1 MVVLVLLSLVLTGA
15 ALRTVD
21 LGTRGYFIPDEDISI
36 KSGNYFLL
44 GNATGYGLKFVNG
57 TLDLTWPH
65 PYNYEHP
72 PLGKIFIGVSGLA
85 FGHTAAGYRLLGAL
99 LGTALVV
106 LVFLLA
112 RKFMSNS
119 WALVPAA
126 VASFDPLLVQ
136 LSRVATPDIYFL
148 FFAVSAF
155 VAFIYLRGLKGVT
168 AAGILM
174 GMSVASKW
182 LGLYALLALL
192 LYQLISGRVSA
203 NRLLAPIATILIAA
217 GVYVASYF
225 EYFIGGPV
233 YQIGAPAPSYLL
245 LGPHTFPDFVQ
256 LQLWM
261 AQFTL
266 SWHVAGTSYGYVF
279 MSTLTYVLPGVST
292 APIYAFD
299 IALFGAVPLAA
310 LAYLS
315 RTRPPSLLVLWC
327 LSGLIPLFDQGFVWY
342 LAYEIPGAALLMA
355 WFASSFQT
363 ETKLVRLI
371 PVLLLVGEAV
381 VFLSYLPR

>member
-1 MVVLVLLSLVLTGA
+1 MLALILLSLVLSGA

-21 LGTRGYFIPDEDISI
+21 LGSRGYFIPDEDISI
-36 KSGNYFLL
+36 KSGNYFVL
-44 GNATGYGLKFVNG
+44 GNATGYGLKFANG
-57 TLDLTWPH
+57 TLVLMWPH

-72 PLGKIFIGVSGLA
+72 PLGKILIGVSGMA

-99 LGTALVV
+99 LGTSLVF

-112 RKFMSNS
+112 RKFMSDS

-136 LSRVATPDIYFL
+136 LSRLATPDVYFL

-155 VAFIYLRGLKGVT
+155 VAFVYLRGFKGVA
-168 AAGILM
+168 AAGFLL
-174 GMSVASKW
+174 GLSVASKW
-182 LGLYALLALL
+182 LGFYALLALV
-192 LYQLISGRVSA
+192 LYQLVSGRGLA
-203 NRLLAPIATILIAA
+203 RRLLAPISTVAIAV
-217 GVYVASYF
+217 GVYVASYY

-245 LGPHTFPDFVQ
+245 LGPHTFSDFVQ

-261 AQFTL
+261 AQFT
-266 SWHVAGTSYGYVF
+266 SYWHVAGTSYGYVF
-279 MSTLTYVLPGVST
+279 LSPLTYVLPGVSS

-299 IALFGAVPLAA
+299 VVLFGAVPLAA
-310 LAYLS
+310 LAYFA

-327 LSGLIPLFDQGFVWY
+327 LSGLIPLFNQGFVWY
-342 LAYEIPGAALLMA
+342 LAFEIPGAALLMS
-355 WFASSFQT
+355 WFASSFQA
-363 ETKLVRLI
+363 ETRLVRLI
-371 PVLLLVGEAV
+371 PVLLLAAEAV
-381 VFLSYLPR
+381 VFFAFPPR